1 MQTKMFV
8 RPVYLRERKDLVL
21 EITTL
26 DDAIDFLEEWCKGD
40 RDIIHDATLKTCY
53 LAHDGHKPVAVAR
66 EALCSF
72 AKKKGILEDAPAVLP
87 WMIKGKSGGG
97 RISP

>member
-1 MQTKMFV
+1 MHPKMFD

-21 EITTL
+21 EITNL
-26 DDAIDFLEEWCKGD
+26 DDAIDFLEEWSKGD

-66 EALCSF
+66 DALHAF
-72 AKKKGILEDAPAVLP
+72 AKKKGILVKPPAVLP
-87 WMIKGKSGGG
+87 WMIKARSGGG